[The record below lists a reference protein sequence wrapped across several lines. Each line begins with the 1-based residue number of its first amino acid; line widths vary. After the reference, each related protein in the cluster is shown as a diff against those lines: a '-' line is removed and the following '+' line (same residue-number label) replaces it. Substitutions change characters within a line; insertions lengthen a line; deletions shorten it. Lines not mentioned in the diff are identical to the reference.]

1 MNFIDSHCHLDYKN
15 FEDEN
20 IDEVLGRADDVGIRA
35 FLNICTEI
43 DEADRIIA
51 TADKYPQVFASVG
64 VHPHDAEPGL
74 ETLPR
79 ENLTKWLIE
88 KAAHPKVVALGETG
102 LDFFYDNSPREQQ
115 KEALRAHID
124 AAKETKLPLII
135 HTRAANDDT
144 IDILKEAAGE
154 ITGVIHCFSE
164 TQWLADE
171 AMALGFYISIPG
183 IITFKKS
190 QELRDIVM
198 DLPLERLL
206 LETDAPFLA
215 PIPHR
220 GKRNE
225 PAYMIE
231 TAKMLADL
239 KGVSLEEIGEIT
251 TANFQKLFQKANV
264 KEFLKIIDN

>member
-1 MNFIDSHCHLDYKN
+1 MNFIDSHCHLDYKD
-15 FEDEN
+15 FEDDT
-20 IDEVLGRADDVGIRA
+20 IDEVLARAADVDIRA
-35 FLNICTEI
+35 FLNICTTLE
-43 DEADRIIA
+43 EADRIIA
-51 TADKYPQVFASVG
+51 TAEKYPQVFASVG

-74 ETLPR
+74 KTLSG
-79 ENLTKWLIE
+79 EDLTAWLID
-88 KAAHPKVVALGETG
+88 KAQHPKVVALGETG
-102 LDFFYDNSPREQQ
+102 LDFFYDNSPREHQ
-115 KEALRAHID
+115 KESLRAHIK

-135 HTRAANDDT
+135 HTRAANEDT
-144 IDILKEAAGE
+144 IKILKEAAGD

-164 TQWLADE
+164 TKWLADE

-190 QELRDIVM
+190 QDLRDIVM
-198 DLPLERLL
+198 DLPLDRLL

-239 KGVSLEEIGEIT
+239 KGVSLKEIGDIT
-251 TANFQKLFQKANV
+251 TTNFQKLFQKASV
-264 KEFLKIIDN
+264 KQYLLESL

>member
-1 MNFIDSHCHLDYKN
+1 MTFIDSHCHLDYKD

-20 IDEVLGRADDVGIRA
+20 IDDVLQRAADVNIKV

-43 DEADRIIA
+43 DEADQIIA
-51 TADKYPQVFASVG
+51 TAEKYPQVFASVG
-64 VHPHDAEPGL
+64 VHPHDAESGL
-74 ETLPR
+74 KALSR
-79 ENLTKWLIE
+79 NALTTWLVKRAE
-88 KAAHPKVVALGETG
+88 HPKVIALGETG
-102 LDFFYDNSPREQQ
+102 LDFFYDNSPRDTQ

-124 AAKETKLPLII
+124 AAKMTKLPLII
-135 HTRAANDDT
+135 HTRAANEDT
-144 IDILKEAAGE
+144 ITILKEAAGD

-171 AMALGFYISIPG
+171 AMKMGFYISIPG

-190 QELRDIVM
+190 QDLRDIVM
-198 DLPLERLL
+198 DLPLDRLL

-215 PIPHR
+215 PTPHR

-231 TAKMLADL
+231 TAKVLADL
-239 KGVSLEEIGEIT
+239 KGVTLEEIGHIT
-251 TANFQKLFQKANV
+251 SQNFQKLFTKADMTH
-264 KEFLKIIDN
+264 LI